1 MKKENLNAWNNFMHK
16 NTHCYIC
23 NVLGAYKKVARA
35 TFLLY
40 KY

>member
-1 MKKENLNAWNNFMHK
+1 MRGIILCIKIPIVIYAMYWEH
-16 NTHCYIC
+16 T
-23 NVLGAYKKVARA
+23 KKVARA